1 MYLET
6 WMLGVAVLA
15 YGICAYTVG
24 KRSRRIGILTGI
36 DVTLSELLKNH
47 IIVIDKNGISGG
59 KGRKKLLG
67 IVEPK

>member
-36 DVTLSELLKNH
+36 DATLSELVKNQ
-47 IIVIDKNGISGG
+47 IIVINEKGIYGG
-59 KGRKKLLG
+59 KGKKS
-67 IVEPK
+67 IISIPRPK